1 MSRRSNGR
9 TRLKASLF
17 SRQKQV
23 LSFKVL
29 KGISLVGTC
38 AHPRDIHGSKI
49 GIYLGISQVYVM
61 DIPVPPGTFPHQYS
75 MFHTSADLLF
85 FYLSPILTIFCWF
98 ILTLLNSHLASP
110 DVAYSYIFPS
120 YFYCTCQSFSTLAAR
135 ISVCQ
140 SLPTHTPHQL

>member
-61 DIPVPPGTFPHQYS
+61 DIPVPPGNQGS
-75 MFHTSADLLF
+75 
-85 FYLSPILTIFCWF
+85 WQV
-98 ILTLLNSHLASP
+98 LTLHGGYTTSTRININKKETNNS
-110 DVAYSYIFPS
+110 
-120 YFYCTCQSFSTLAAR
+120 
-135 ISVCQ
+135 
-140 SLPTHTPHQL
+140 